1 MRRGASLP
9 EERKNITWTEEHDR
23 YIKAVYEFLKERGIV
38 LEWKGEPNA
47 SAIIL
52 YALKQAAKRK
62 RKAEKGDRE

>member
-1 MRRGASLP
+1 MP
-9 EERKNITWTEEHDR
+9 EERKNISWSGEHDA
-23 YIKAVYEFLKERGIV
+23 YINAVYVRLKERGIV

-62 RKAEKGDRE
+62 RKAEKGGKDGS

>member
-1 MRRGASLP
+1 MCRSLDLP

-62 RKAEKGDRE
+62 RKEKGGQP